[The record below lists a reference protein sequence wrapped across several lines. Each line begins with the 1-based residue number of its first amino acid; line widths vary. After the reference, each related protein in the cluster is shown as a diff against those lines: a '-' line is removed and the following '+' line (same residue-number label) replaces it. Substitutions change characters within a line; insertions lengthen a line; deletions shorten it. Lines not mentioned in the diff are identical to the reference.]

1 MKLRNAFRAR
11 LTMLVIFVVAAIF
24 SCTFASSAS
33 AQTATTDVPFTQGH
47 VVLFMVHDGS
57 DLWATRVRGFL
68 TEVQFEELM
77 EELFKITP

>member
-11 LTMLVIFVVAAIF
+11 LAMLVLFVVAAIL
-24 SCTFASSAS
+24 SCTFASSAN
-33 AQTATTDVPFTQGH
+33 AQTANTPAPYAQGH
-47 VVLFMVHDGS
+47 GS

-77 EELFKITP
+77 EELFKIKP